1 MREETPDPAH
11 GPTGATYTRWPAPA
25 ASVEPEPLELPREV
39 SAESEPAA
47 ERLPAPR
54 PAPASPEPAPS
65 AVPEPALAADAGRV
79 PAVLGDPPFS
89 GPKPPLYA
97 PGPGAPVGARA
108 DVDGA
113 VLPDTVVDG
122 ATHGP
127 LTVRAASVRG
137 DSHRYHAEPRQDAL
151 VVARLGEPDEDTGV
165 LLLGV
170 ADGIGSAPRSHL
182 GSQLVCREILR
193 FLDEYAGELARAL
206 RARDEKTLTAVVNS
220 AVGSVAESL
229 VRAATTAGHR
239 PGDYA
244 TTLRVLLVPLDPAV
258 RHRALFTVGDGGAA
272 LLRDGT
278 WYLDVV
284 GAADGEGSGI
294 IDTRTAALPTTRVA
308 ETHLF
313 GPALPGDVFVLCT
326 DGLSTPLGGEEEMRG
341 FLRGAWGGPPPG
353 LPDFLWQLQYRVK
366 SYDDD
371 RSAVCLWEGDS

>member
-11 GPTGATYTRWPAPA
+11 GPTGATYTPWPAPA

-47 ERLPAPR
+47 RRLPAPR
-54 PAPASPEPAPS
+54 PAPASPEPAP
-65 AVPEPALAADAGRV
+65 AVDPGPA

-97 PGPGAPVGARA
+97 PHPGAPVGART

-113 VLPDTVVDG
+113 VLPDIVVDG

-137 DSHRYHAEPRQDAL
+137 DSHRHHAEPRQDA
-151 VVARLGEPDEDTGV
+151 VVVTRLGEPDEDTGL

-170 ADGIGSAPRSHL
+170 ADGVGSVPRSHL
-182 GSQLVCREILR
+182 GSHLVCREIVR
-193 FLDEYAGELARAL
+193 FLDEYAGELVRSL
-206 RARDEKTLTAVVNS
+206 RTRDEKALTAIVNS

-229 VRAATTAGHR
+229 VRSATTAGHR

-284 GAADGEGSGI
+284 GAAEGGGTGI

-308 ETHLF
+308 EAHLF
-313 GPALPGDVFVLCT
+313 GPARPGDVFVLCT

-353 LPDFLWQLQYRVK
+353 PSDFLWQLQYRVK

>member
-1 MREETPDPAH
+1 MREETRDPAH
-11 GPTGATYTRWPAPA
+11 GPTGATYSQWPTPA
-25 ASVEPEPLELPREV
+25 ASVEPEPLELPPEV
-39 SAESEPAA
+39 SAESEPAGR
-47 ERLPAPR
+47 RLPAPR
-54 PAPASPEPAPS
+54 PAPASPDPAPA
-65 AVPEPALAADAGRV
+65 AVPEPAPAAYAERV

-97 PGPGAPVGARA
+97 PAPGEPVGARA

-113 VLPDTVVDG
+113 VVPDTVVDG

-137 DSHRYHAEPRQDAL
+137 DSHRYHAEPRQDAV
-151 VVARLGEPDEDTGV
+151 VVARLGEPDEDTGL

-206 RARDEKTLTAVVNS
+206 RTRDEKTLTAVVNS
-220 AVGSVAESL
+220 AAGSVAESL

-284 GAADGEGSGI
+284 GAADGEGAGI